1 MSPADSVSHTN
12 RWRHKPLAEK
22 AALTFGMLLLALLLP
37 PIPNGLVVAAIM
49 AAAALVGARVPARV
63 WLGFVAAPA
72 GFLTVGA
79 AMLLVQVDGS
89 GVRLAPEGMWQAAG
103 LVVRSF
109 AAVTCLVFLAL
120 TTPVSEIMAG
130 ARRIGVPADVAE
142 IALLMYR
149 FVFTLTDTA
158 RTMDAA
164 QAARLGHVG
173 FRRRLKSL
181 GSLIANLLPRSF
193 EKARRL
199 EIGLAAR
206 GSNGGELRVL
216 SKPVKATA
224 LGMAQVLAV
233 EAAVGVFA
241 FGVASL

>member
-1 MSPADSVSHTN
+1 MSPVDSVSHTN
-12 RWRHKPLAEK
+12 RWRGKPLAEK
-22 AALTFGMLLLALLLP
+22 AALAFGMLLLALVLP
-37 PIPNGLVVAAIM
+37 PFPGGIVVAAVM
-49 AAAALVGARVPARV
+49 AAAALIGARVPPRI

-79 AMLLVQVDGS
+79 LMLLVQVDTS
-89 GVRLAPEGMWQAAG
+89 GVRLAPEGVWTAAG

-120 TTPVSEIMAG
+120 TTPVTDLLAG
-130 ARRIGVPADVAE
+130 ARRLGIPADVTE

-158 RTMDAA
+158 RSMDAA

-173 FRRRLKSL
+173 FRRRLRSL
-181 GSLIANLLPRSF
+181 GSLIANLLPRAF

-199 EIGLAAR
+199 EVGLAAR
-206 GSNGGELRVL
+206 GWNGELRVL
-216 SKPVKATA
+216 TRPASATA
-224 LGMAQVLAV
+224 RGMAQVLAI
-233 EAAVGVFA
+233 ETAVGLFA
-241 FGVASL
+241 WGVKLL